1 MIQNKFKNNFDLNS
15 FIQKIKRF
23 KLNAKYLKN

>member
-1 MIQNKFKNNFDLNS
+1 MIQNKFKNNFDLNN